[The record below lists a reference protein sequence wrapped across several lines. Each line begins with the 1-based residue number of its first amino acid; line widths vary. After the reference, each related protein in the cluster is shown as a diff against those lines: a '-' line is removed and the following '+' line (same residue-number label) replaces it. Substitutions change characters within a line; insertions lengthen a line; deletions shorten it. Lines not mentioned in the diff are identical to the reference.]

1 MARVADT
8 GSGIDPTSLE
18 ATFDGRETSVRLRGR
33 PSRIGT
39 DGLAPGS
46 HRLRLQ
52 LSDYQET
59 RNNENVTRIL
69 PNTRVVTAWVTSAPR
84 SVLTRPGRHRAVGGL
99 SCDSRRWKLTM
110 GRSSAT
116 ASVARSRTPTTSAI
130 RLRPPVAPSPLLRRE
145 RLLDTL
151 AEALNR
157 RLTTVVAGAGFG
169 KSTLLSDW
177 ASEVNCAWYTA
188 SSDDASLA
196 GFARGLADALRL
208 RVPAL
213 PVDAAGPVTATAGP
227 GAEQDETARARGFA
241 AALCET
247 LQAALR
253 RDLVLVVDDVQA
265 VAGSAGAVQ
274 VIESLCRQAPPRL
287 HLVLASRA
295 ELPFPIER
303 LRGQGQVL
311 ELAGAELAFDADE
324 TATLLASLAGA
335 ADAETAVQ
343 LQHATGGWPAAV
355 RLAVEALR
363 GVPPAERQATLDR
376 IRRPG
381 GPLLAVPR
389 RRGLRARA
397 ARGRGSGADGRAARA
412 LHGRALRVAR
422 GRRCRGDAALAGA
435 TRALRRA
442 AGPHGRL
449 VLARRAGA
457 RVRSLRG
464 AARAPPRCDGC
475 APARHAGSR
484 RTTSPRRH
492 FAP

>member
-1 MARVADT
+1 
-8 GSGIDPTSLE
+8 
-18 ATFDGRETSVRLRGR
+18 
-33 PSRIGT
+33 
-39 DGLAPGS
+39 
-46 HRLRLQ
+46 
-52 LSDYQET
+52 
-59 RNNENVTRIL
+59 
-69 PNTRVVTAWVTSAPR
+69 
-84 SVLTRPGRHRAVGGL
+84 
-99 SCDSRRWKLTM
+99 M

-116 ASVARSRTPTTSAI
+116 VQAARSRTPTTSAI
-130 RLRPPVAPSPLLRRE
+130 RLRPPVAPAPLLRRE
-145 RLLDTL
+145 RLLEDL
-151 AEALNR
+151 AEALSR

-177 ASEVNCAWYTA
+177 ASEINCAWYTA

-287 HLVLASRA
+287 HLVLASRS

-343 LQHATGGWPAAV
+343 LHHATGGWPAAV

-363 GVPPAERQATLDR
+363 GVPPAEWQATLDR

-381 GPLLAVPR
+381 GPLLAYLAAEVFAHEPPEVEALVR
-389 RRGLRARA
+389 TVAPLERFTAGLCESLGVVGAAETLHSLARRGLFVELQGHTVGWYSLGAPVREFALSRGGPSAAEMRRVRTRA
-397 ARGRGSGADGRAARA
+397 ARWFEANDEPEEALRA
-412 LHGRALRVAR
+412 L
-422 GRRCRGDAALAGA
+422 
-435 TRALRRA
+435 TA
-442 AGPHGRL
+442 AGDRAR
-449 VLARRAGA
+449 LAR
-457 RVRSLRG
+457 LL
-464 AARAPPRCDGC
+464 
-475 APARHAGSR
+475 ARHGPTLSLTARS
-484 RTTSPRRH
+484 TP
-492 FAP
+492 